1 MKIHFYGATG
11 METIPIRFTTLD
23 MMEQWANQIY
33 QMRQSCKFVPRGS
46 SINDQISGS
55 GFAVFWG
62 SQPVGGDDFIEHVRA
77 ILPQPKAD
85 LPTSI
90 KFKVHCFEIGNTLAL
105 VVWLDITYDA
115 LKRFIEAESQ
125 LFRDCSN
132 FHLYAKENRPAAIA
146 SDKDLQI
153 HLDAWWK
160 AVTNGTGPH
169 YLELWYTKPLSIPPE
184 LLFGWLPF
192 LEPPGDRLEYLW

>member
-1 MKIHFYGATG
+1 

-23 MMEQWANQIY
+23 VMEQWANQIY
-33 QMRQSCKFVPRGS
+33 RMHQKWGS
-46 SINDQISGS
+46 GISGY
-55 GFAVFWG
+55 GFWS
-62 SQPVGGDDFIEHVRA
+62 SQPVNGDFIEHVHE

-90 KFKVHCFEIGNTLAL
+90 IFKVHCSKIDETLTL
-105 VVWLDITYDA
+105 VVWSDITYDA
-115 LKRFIEAESQ
+115 LKRYIEAESQ

-132 FHLYAKENRPAAIA
+132 FHIYVKENRSAAIT

-160 AVTNGTGPH
+160 SVTNGAGSH
-169 YLELWYTKPLSIPPE
+169 YLELWY
-184 LLFGWLPF
+184 
-192 LEPPGDRLEYLW
+192 